1 MAPARSEAVVCQPT
15 EPRTPAASAA
25 SQTLELLGNL
35 SFSCLAFPGRQRD
48 GCEEATF
55 LETSRPDV
63 LLHFG
68 ADPIST
74 KLIEEAKARDI
85 PVIFW
90 IEDLSCTDRTVLR
103 PADYVVVPSK
113 SARWH
118 YWETLGLACFALLE
132 RRRGGGRLPRVLQ
145 QHLPAA
151 RRALHACSDRLPE
164 LLTR

>member
-1 MAPARSEAVVCQPT
+1 MVCQPT

-25 SQTLELLGNL
+25 SQTLELLGNAG
-35 SFSCLAFPGRQRD
+35 FSCLAFPGRQRD

-68 ADPIST
+68 DDPIST

-90 IEDLSCTDRTVLR
+90 LEDLSCTDRTVLR

-113 SARWH
+113 SARRH
-118 YWETLGLACFALLE
+118 YWETLGLACVALPKGE
-132 RRRGGGRLPRVLQ
+132 GAADAYREFFSNIFPQPGVPYM
-145 QHLPAA
+145 PARIA
-151 RRALHACSDRLPE
+151 SLSY
-164 LLTR
+164 